1 MRKLAFALLLVGLVL
16 VSGCIQQPIPLEGAE
31 ITEYEGERLGSIQD
45 FRENSILG
53 PQYINIMD
61 YTLEVSGLV
70 EEPRNYTYQEVLDRE
85 TYSKLVTLHCVEGW
99 SVKILWEG
107 VLIEELID
115 EAGSLPEANT
125 VIFHAYDGYTSSLPL
140 DYIRDRDILLA
151 HKMNGVTLPPE
162 RGFPFQVVAEDKYG
176 IKWVKWVTGI
186 ELSNNPDYKGYWESR
201 GYSNEADVGGP
212 VFG

>member
-1 MRKLAFALLLVGLVL
+1 VEVR
-16 VSGCIQQPIPLEGAE
+16 
-31 ITEYEGERLGSIQD
+31 EYEGESLGSIQD

-53 PQYINIMD
+53 PQYINID
-61 YTLEVSGLV
+61 NYTLEISGLV
-70 EEPRNYTYQEVLDRE
+70 DEERSMTYEEALDRQ
-85 TYSKLVTLHCVEGW
+85 TYSKVVTVHCVEGW
-99 SVKILWEG
+99 SVRILWEG
-107 VLIEELID
+107 ILIEELID
-115 EAGSLPEANT
+115 EAGAKPEANT

-140 DYIRDRDILLA
+140 DYILDNNIILA
-151 HKMNGVTLPPE
+151 HKMNGLTLPPE

-186 ELSNNPDYKGYWESR
+186 ELSDDLDYRGFWESR

>member
-1 MRKLAFALLLVGLVL
+1 MKALAAASLVL
-16 VSGCIQQPIPLEGAE
+16 VLVLASGCVQQPIPLEGTE

-53 PQYINIMD
+53 PQYINID
-61 YTLEVSGLV
+61 NYTLEISGLV
-70 EEPRNYTYQEVLDRE
+70 EEPRNYTYQEALDRE
-85 TYSKLVTLHCVEGW
+85 TYSKAVTVHCVEGW
-99 SVKILWEG
+99 SVRILWEG
-107 VLIEELID
+107 ILIEDLID
-115 EAGSLPEANT
+115 GAGAKPEANT

-151 HKMNGVTLPPE
+151 YKMNGLVLPPE
-162 RGFPFQVVAEDKYG
+162 RGFPFQVVAEDKYR

-186 ELSNNPDYKGYWESR
+186 ELSDNPDYQGFWESR